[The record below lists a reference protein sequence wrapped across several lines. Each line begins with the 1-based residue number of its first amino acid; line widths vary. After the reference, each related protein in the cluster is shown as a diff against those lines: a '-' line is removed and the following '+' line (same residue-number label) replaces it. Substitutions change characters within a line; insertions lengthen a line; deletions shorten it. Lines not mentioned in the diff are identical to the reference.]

1 VTACPASRRAALIV
15 VALLCGAT
23 GTADAQSGRPIRLI
37 PGGDAMAAPERV
49 ERNVRNDGVLAPT
62 ERDIAGILDFANG
75 ALPATLWTGSTRRA
89 LDPLLGALTAGRY
102 ATLRELTRRA
112 LASPANP
119 PAAEPGDR
127 LPDFAALRAAAL
139 LRLGETD
146 HARALATRI
155 LRFQNTE
162 ETAHGVL
169 REALFLAA
177 DTGPACEQLRATSAL
192 AAQPDWARALVVC
205 QALEGDLARARL
217 GLVFQREQKIP
228 ADDWLERLIA
238 YLDGAPRA
246 LEGAKAD
253 LRPHHLPLFAS
264 AKMAPPATALATL
277 SPAML
282 LALAMNPAFAIETR
296 MRAAETATASFA
308 ADGRLLAELYA
319 SVSFQPREAADLL
332 GFAAQEAGP
341 RGRAALYRHVRNQ
354 ASGPARASAF
364 AQAVQVAERRG
375 AGRAFRRAAIDLVR
389 EIPPTS
395 EAAEHAVL
403 IARTLLIERR
413 TAEATRWYDILK
425 VGAGPT
431 DGTALLGPLL
441 FLAGVPLPEMGS
453 SQTLLA
459 WRDLQA
465 RLDPPRAAA
474 RVRMLRHLMDAVG
487 ARALELEDP
496 AEAAAAEPG
505 SPLLAALRRA
515 AEQRLMGETIL
526 RAAAAMAEPG
536 LRENALAIAAAVRAL
551 TEAGLGDDGRGL
563 ALEAALA
570 AGL

>member
-1 VTACPASRRAALIV
+1 MP
-15 VALLCGAT
+15 
-23 GTADAQSGRPIRLI
+23 
-37 PGGDAMAAPERV
+37 APERS
-49 ERNVRNDGVLAPT
+49 ERNVRSDGALAPT
-62 ERDIAGILDFANG
+62 ERDVAGVLDFANG
-75 ALPATLWTGSTRRA
+75 ALPATLWTGSTRRN
-89 LDPLLGALTAGRY
+89 LDPLVGAIQAGRY
-102 ATLRELTRRA
+102 ATLRDLVRRA

-127 LPDFAALRAAAL
+127 LPDFAALRAGAL
-139 LRLGETD
+139 LRLGETET
-146 HARALATRI
+146 ARALAARI
-155 LRFQNTE
+155 LRFQNE
-162 ETAHGVL
+162 ETAHSVL
-169 REALFLAA
+169 REALFLAP
-177 DTGPACEQLRATSAL
+177 DPGPACEQVRATTAL

-205 QALEGDLARARL
+205 QAVEGDLSRARL
-217 GLVFQREQKIP
+217 GLVFQREQKIA
-228 ADDWLERLIA
+228 ADDWLARLVS

-253 LRPHHLPLFAS
+253 LRPHHLPLFS
-264 AKMAPPATALATL
+264 VAKMAPPTAAMPATA
-277 SPAML
+277 PAML
-282 LALAMNPAFAIETR
+282 GAVAANPGFAIETR

-332 GFAAQEAGP
+332 AFAAQEPGP

-389 EIPPTS
+389 EIQPTS

-403 IARTLLIERR
+403 IARTLLVERR

-425 VGAGPT
+425 VGAAPS

-453 SQTLLA
+453 SQTLMA

-487 ARALELEDP
+487 SRALELE
-496 AEAAAAEPG
+496 EPG
-505 SPLLAALRRA
+505 DAGGGEPSSPLLAALRRA

-536 LRENALAIAAAVRAL
+536 LRENALAIAVAVRAL
-551 TEAGLGDDGRGL
+551 TEAGLADDGRGL